1 MLSETVSLVGHLIV
15 LSWLVGN
22 LDKIG

>member
-1 MLSETVSLVGHLIV
+1 MLSEPVSLVGHLIV
-15 LSWLVGN
+15 VSWLVGN

>member
-15 LSWLVGN
+15 VSWLVGN